1 MSLIVRKRSYDEG
14 ISSKDLSKDLARKDL
29 GIGDILVSTEG
40 LKFRALRHKDFSIV
54 RYSYLLKMYGGRKE
68 LKEYIQEV
76 EKCLFMRVKRGDI
89 RDGEDV
95 NDFCVR
101 QNRFPF
107 RKTTVFDS
115 NRAMFVFCNPSFRH
129 SKSCTDISWI
139 VKIMDYRL
147 DRNNEFVFPINTIGG
162 MENIAIGMAFYW
174 RIVSEIPWVFQSILP
189 VFLDHRE
196 HAPNCMCEVCHAG
209 KMVKHDVYVLA
220 SSAVGQAVCCDT
232 LTKNIGRQVR
242 TFSRLALVPPRK
254 VQIKILYPPSVKSQA
269 DVSFEARYDE
279 QGNDLKKAS
288 KKTASSIPFHLSS
301 PMSSSLISSPRR
313 ALKPCDTCDASIQS
327 TMESRKKKFWQN
339 FYSQKQTDAEP
350 DKTKNRDF
358 DEDEVTDSE
367 NGLTVNR

>member
-1 MSLIVRKRSYDEG
+1 MAVVRKRSYDEG
-14 ISSKDLSKDLARKDL
+14 MSSKDLPRDLARKDL

-68 LKEYIQEV
+68 LKEYVEEV

-162 MENIAIGMAFYW
+162 MENIAIGAAFYW

-196 HAPNCMCEVCHAG
+196 HAPNCLCEVCYAG

-220 SSAVGQAVCCDT
+220 SSAIGQPVCCDT
-232 LTKNIGRQVR
+232 LTKNIGRQLR
-242 TFSRLALVPPRK
+242 TFSRLALVAPKK

-269 DVSFEARYDE
+269 DVSFEAR
-279 QGNDLKKAS
+279 
-288 KKTASSIPFHLSS
+288 
-301 PMSSSLISSPRR
+301 
-313 ALKPCDTCDASIQS
+313 
-327 TMESRKKKFWQN
+327 
-339 FYSQKQTDAEP
+339 
-350 DKTKNRDF
+350 
-358 DEDEVTDSE
+358 
-367 NGLTVNR
+367 